1 MARIDGRTYK
11 DLRPVE
17 IIPGVNKF
25 AEGSCLIRCGNTHVL
40 CTASVEERV
49 PPHVPYGEGWV
60 TAEYSMLPRANRERS
75 RRDVS
80 KGKLS
85 PRSAEIQRL
94 VGRALRASI
103 DMRALGER
111 TITID
116 CDVLQGDGGTRTAS
130 VTGGY
135 VALTLACQWLVKEG
149 YLLRSPLRTAV
160 AAVSAGIVDD
170 ELLLDLCYEEDSNA
184 QVDLNCI
191 MTEQGE
197 LVEIQGTGEGRAL
210 TIQEQRQLV
219 DLCAKGIDELLAK
232 QREALALALKEAR
245 QALTLQKLQTLPETK
260 GNLVLFEDDL
270 DANSLRALANGG
282 MEKCAGIC
290 AVFTGSDK
298 TGYRY
303 VMGSK
308 TVDLRAQAK
317 QINTALQGKGGGQ
330 PTMIQG
336 SLSADRAAI
345 EAYFA

>member
-103 DMRALGER
+103 DMKALGER

-135 VALTLACQWLVKEG
+135 VALACQWLVKEG

-197 LVEIQGTGEGRAL
+197 LVEIQGTGEGRAF

-232 QREALALALKEAR
+232 QREALALAEK
-245 QALTLQKLQTLPETK
+245 QAE
-260 GNLVLFEDDL
+260 E
-270 DANSLRALANGG
+270 
-282 MEKCAGIC
+282 
-290 AVFTGSDK
+290 GS
-298 TGYRY
+298 R
-303 VMGSK
+303 
-308 TVDLRAQAK
+308 
-317 QINTALQGKGGGQ
+317 
-330 PTMIQG
+330 
-336 SLSADRAAI
+336 
-345 EAYFA
+345 

>member
-1 MARIDGRTYK
+1 MERADGRKYNE
-11 DLRPVE
+11 LRPVE
-17 IIPGVNKF
+17 MTADFTKF
-25 AEGSCLIRCGNTHVL
+25 AEGSVLIRCGDTVVL
-40 CTASVEERV
+40 CNASVEDRV
-49 PPHVPYGEGWV
+49 PPHVRPGHGWV

-103 DMRALGER
+103 DMKALGER

-130 VTGGY
+130 VTGGF
-135 VALTLACQWLVKEG
+135 VALALACQWLVKEG

-197 LVEIQGTGEGRAL
+197 LVEIQGTGEGRAF

-232 QREALALALKEAR
+232 QREALALAEK
-245 QALTLQKLQTLPETK
+245 QAE
-260 GNLVLFEDDL
+260 E
-270 DANSLRALANGG
+270 
-282 MEKCAGIC
+282 
-290 AVFTGSDK
+290 GS
-298 TGYRY
+298 R
-303 VMGSK
+303 
-308 TVDLRAQAK
+308 
-317 QINTALQGKGGGQ
+317 
-330 PTMIQG
+330 
-336 SLSADRAAI
+336 
-345 EAYFA
+345 

>member
-103 DMRALGER
+103 DMKALGER
-111 TITID
+111 TITKARARGAGGRGAPAAPRTRREFG
-116 CDVLQGDGGTRTAS
+116 QGQGS
-130 VTGGY
+130 P
-135 VALTLACQWLVKEG
+135 WLVKEG

-197 LVEIQGTGEGRAL
+197 LVEIQGTGEGRAF

-232 QREALALALKEAR
+232 QREALALAEK
-245 QALTLQKLQTLPETK
+245 QAE
-260 GNLVLFEDDL
+260 E
-270 DANSLRALANGG
+270 
-282 MEKCAGIC
+282 
-290 AVFTGSDK
+290 GS
-298 TGYRY
+298 R
-303 VMGSK
+303 
-308 TVDLRAQAK
+308 
-317 QINTALQGKGGGQ
+317 
-330 PTMIQG
+330 
-336 SLSADRAAI
+336 
-345 EAYFA
+345 